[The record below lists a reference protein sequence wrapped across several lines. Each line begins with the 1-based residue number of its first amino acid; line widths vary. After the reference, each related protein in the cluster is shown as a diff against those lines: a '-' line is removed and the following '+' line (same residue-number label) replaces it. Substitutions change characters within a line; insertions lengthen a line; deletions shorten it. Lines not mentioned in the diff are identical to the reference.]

1 MSVVK
6 RVLAMLLLV
15 FACKDPYDFEPGD
28 PNKPNPPAAPALR
41 SPADGYNTE
50 TYVYPQDVELT
61 WYPVERAEFYQVRVY
76 RDSLLQHL
84 VAAND
89 RARAVSMVFSLS
101 FGQYYWRV
109 RAASRQW
116 NNYTDW
122 SVTWRFIVPSPAR

>member
-1 MSVVK
+1 MTSVK

-15 FACKDPYDFEPGD
+15 LACKDPYDFEPGD
-28 PNKPNPPAAPALR
+28 PSKPNPPAAPALR

-50 TYVYPQDVELT
+50 TYVYPQDVELI

-89 RARAVSMVFSLS
+89 RARSVSVVFSLS
-101 FGQYYWRV
+101 FGQYFWHV

-116 NNYTDW
+116 NDYTDW